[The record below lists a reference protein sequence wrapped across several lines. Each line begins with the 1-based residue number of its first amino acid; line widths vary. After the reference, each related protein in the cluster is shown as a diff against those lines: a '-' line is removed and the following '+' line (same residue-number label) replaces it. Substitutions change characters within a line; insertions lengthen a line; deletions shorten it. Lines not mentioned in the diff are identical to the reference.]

1 MKLTLITFLITGTI
15 FLQISQLTHCSTPTP
30 LKQVETHGPITHKNN
45 TIFPEKQSK
54 EKKELSGFAQFSKS
68 FVLNFFSEIGD
79 KSFLCIIFIYNQ
91 VSPCVLFVVASF
103 AELLMNFFSVVIG
116 YELSDTLSVKFFQ
129 FLGMICFIGFGIM
142 LLIEIFSQ
150 EEEEEK
156 SHLTQNNT
164 NNEGESQT
172 WIYTKQILKIAGII
186 FIAELGDKSQITTII
201 LSTEYNPVYI
211 FLGTAVAHML
221 GIGISIFLGYLIS
234 NKLSK
239 NTLTIIGAIA
249 FLLFGIEMGVK
260 YFSSNNVK

>member
-1 MKLTLITFLITGTI
+1 MKLTLLTSTLIAII
-15 FLQISQLTHCSTPTP
+15 FLQFSQITHCSITTPQKP
-30 LKQVETHGPITHKNN
+30 LEQHASISHKNN
-45 TIFPEKQSK
+45 TISQEKQAK

-116 YELSDTLSVKFFQ
+116 YEISDSLSVKFFQ
-129 FLGMICFIGFGIM
+129 FLGMICFTGFGIM
-142 LLIEIFSQ
+142 LLYEVFSQ
-150 EEEEEK
+150 EEEDEK
-156 SHLTQNNT
+156 SNFTQNNT
-164 NNEGESQT
+164 VNEGESQS
-172 WIYTKQILKIAGII
+172 WIYTKQIVKIAGMI

-201 LSTEYNPVYI
+201 LSTEYNPIWI
-211 FLGTAVAHML
+211 FLGTAVAHIL
-221 GIGISIFLGYLIS
+221 GIGISIFVGYLIS
-234 NKLSK
+234 NKLNK

-260 YFSSNNVK
+260 YFASNNVK